1 MATSPTQALPWTPP
15 NTEDIEAL
23 PVGKW
28 WDAIAA
34 PTPVADRA
42 LELLGDRSG
51 AVIQDD
57 TYGKTYWLIA
67 VDTST
72 ARSWRMRGVRIL
84 AELADEGTL
93 LGVPPASWRAEH
105 KTYWRIPLGPNRYL
119 TDTHHLVLA
128 LRQALDDVLG
138 PAPDG
143 RQLCHRCEL
152 PTDEPITVDVQHGA
166 SGAGRTVYACP
177 THARSYERD
186 AVTEAAARRRALE
199 RGRSR

>member
-1 MATSPTQALPWTPP
+1 M
-15 NTEDIEAL
+15 
-23 PVGKW
+23 GKW
-28 WDAIAA
+28 WDAISA

-138 PAPDG
+138 PEPDG
-143 RQLCHRCEL
+143 RQLCYRCEL
-152 PTDEPITVDVQHGA
+152 PTDEPVIVDIQHGA
-166 SGAGRTVYACP
+166 SGAGRTIYACP
-177 THARSYERD
+177 THARSYDRD

-199 RGRSR
+199 RGRTR